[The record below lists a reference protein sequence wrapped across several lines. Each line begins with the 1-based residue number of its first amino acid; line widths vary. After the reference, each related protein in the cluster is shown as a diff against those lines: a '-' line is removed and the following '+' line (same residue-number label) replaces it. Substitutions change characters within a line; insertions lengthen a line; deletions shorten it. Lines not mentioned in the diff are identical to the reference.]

1 MATVC
6 HQDLALL
13 VSTGV
18 LVMVLATVAPL
29 VTHALNPT
37 LKLHALKA
45 SIKILQ
51 VKTGA
56 QPVPLATTVL

>member
-1 MATVC
+1 
-6 HQDLALL
+6 
-13 VSTGV
+13 
-18 LVMVLATVAPL
+18 MVLATVAPL